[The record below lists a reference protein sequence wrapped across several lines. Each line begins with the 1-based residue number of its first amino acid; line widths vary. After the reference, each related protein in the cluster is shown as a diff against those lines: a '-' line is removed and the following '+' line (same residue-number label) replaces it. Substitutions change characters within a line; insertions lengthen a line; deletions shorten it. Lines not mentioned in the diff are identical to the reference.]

1 MSARRGLQGA
11 LVTLAVAAVAL
22 VVPCGSRAEE
32 GSGQESE
39 GENAARVP
47 RREITLRRALE
58 LAGERNPSVA
68 RARAEV
74 AASEARMR
82 KAWAAVIPSISAGM
96 TYSHLDHPD
105 EIDTSSMMGDTP
117 ASMVGDSEPIVVRR
131 QDDLSGS
138 LTVDV
143 PLVNPAAWASIG
155 VSDTALDVG
164 ELSAEQTREAVLY
177 STARAYYLASMSRAL
192 VDLQKEQVR
201 SASHHLEVAE
211 QKKAAGSGLRIDVL
225 RARTDLE
232 QARQDLEEARL
243 SLETSCDTLGV
254 LTGTGGLPLPAE
266 SPVLNRPRLDEER
279 LEERAAKNRPDLALA
294 RKSVELSDEQLDAA
308 WLSLLPS
315 INGMWQG
322 THQFTEM
329 AEMGDPDETRWSV
342 MLILNKPIFDW
353 AGYHEIGEWRAALE
367 SASHQL
373 AEAEQAAGQ
382 ELRQAR
388 REYLSALREVEN
400 AASQARLARETLRLA
415 TSAYDAGAGS
425 SLEVTDARRTA
436 SAAEVNLVTARLK
449 AQLSLLDVLQAAG
462 EPADEIAAR

>member
-1 MSARRGLQGA
+1 MSARRGLQRA
-11 LVTLAVAAVAL
+11 LVTLAAAAL
-22 VVPCGSRAEE
+22 AIPCGSRAEA
-32 GSGQESE
+32 GSGEEIE
-39 GENAARVP
+39 GGEPFETP
-47 RREITLRRALE
+47 RRKITLRQALE

-82 KAWAAVIPSISAGM
+82 KAWAAVIPSLGAGM
-96 TYSHLDHPD
+96 TCSHLDHPD
-105 EIDTSSMMGDTP
+105 EIDTGSMMGDLP
-117 ASMVGDSEPIVVRR
+117 AGMDGDSEPIVVRR

-155 VSDTALDVG
+155 IADTALDVG

-177 STARAYYLASMSRAL
+177 GTARAYYLASMSRAL
-192 VDLQKEQVR
+192 VELQEEQVR
-201 SASHHLEVAE
+201 SASYHLEVAE
-211 QKKAAGSGLRIDVL
+211 QKKAAGSGLQIDVL

-232 QARQDLEEARL
+232 QARQDLEDARL
-243 SLETSCDTLGV
+243 SLDTSCDTLGV

-266 SPVLNRPRLDEER
+266 VPVLDRPRLDEER
-279 LEERAAKNRPDLALA
+279 LEDRAAKNRPDLALA

-315 INGMWQG
+315 INGRWQG

-342 MLILNKPIFDW
+342 MLTLSVPIFDW
-353 AGYHEIGEWRAALE
+353 AGYHEIGERRAALE
-367 SASHQL
+367 SASHRL
-373 AEAEQAAGQ
+373 AEAEQAAGR

-388 REYLSALREVEN
+388 REYLSALRAVEN
-400 AASQARLARETLRLA
+400 AASQAQLARETLRLA
-415 TSAYDAGAGS
+415 ASAYDAGAGT

-436 SAAEVNLVTARLK
+436 SAAEVNLIAERLK